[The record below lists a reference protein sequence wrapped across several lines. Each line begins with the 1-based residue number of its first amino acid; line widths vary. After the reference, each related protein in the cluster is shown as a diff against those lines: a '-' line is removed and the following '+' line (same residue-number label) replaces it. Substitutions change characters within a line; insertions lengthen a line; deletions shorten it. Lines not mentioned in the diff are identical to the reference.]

1 MPHFMTITQ
10 GGETMKAWLIALTF
24 LASFAVATD
33 AEAHWWPR
41 HRVAY
46 YGYSTYYVAPAPVV
60 YVPPPVVAY
69 RPVVVAP
76 VAVAPVYVAPP
87 VVAYRPAVYPIYPV
101 TYSAYY
107 PYSY

>member
-1 MPHFMTITQ
+1 
-10 GGETMKAWLIALTF
+10 MKTWIIALTF
-24 LASFAVATD
+24 VASLAVAAD

-46 YGYSTYYVAPAPVV
+46 YSYPVYYAPAPVV

-76 VAVAPVYVAPP
+76 VYVAPP
-87 VVAYRPAVYPIYPV
+87 VVTYRPVVYPAYPI
-101 TYSAYY
+101 TYSPYY
-107 PYSY
+107 PYRW